1 MQFPD
6 VSEDLTEN
14 PLDAMEEML
23 LAANYDCQRVT
34 KNRLSF
40 LCEGKQG
47 RYTLY
52 LEWHEEYNAV
62 RCSVIM
68 DGYRSLFVKAGT
80 MDETIEKANETA
92 WHGFFT
98 KDGVGHIVFK
108 SVARLSECPVK
119 SFELIETLIDRSMEE
134 TDRLSVL
141 LNASK
146 HSYGVDNNDL
156 FAHHTTQEENLM
168 LALTEPKGNA

>member
-1 MQFPD
+1 MNM
-6 VSEDLTEN
+6 SELIEPLSDN
-14 PLDAMEEML
+14 PLDDMEDML

-52 LEWHEEYNAV
+52 LEWHDDYKAI

-68 DGYRSLFVKAGT
+68 DGYRSLFVRAGA
-80 MDETIEKANETA
+80 MDEAIEKANESA

-108 SVARLSECPVK
+108 SVTRIPDCQVK
-119 SFELIETLIDRSMEE
+119 AFEIIETLIDRSMEE
-134 TDRLSVL
+134 ADRLSVSL
-141 LNASK
+141 SATKASAN
-146 HSYGVDNNDL
+146 DDL
-156 FAHHTTQEENLM
+156 FAQNMSQEENLM
-168 LALTEPKGNA
+168 LALTEPKGHA